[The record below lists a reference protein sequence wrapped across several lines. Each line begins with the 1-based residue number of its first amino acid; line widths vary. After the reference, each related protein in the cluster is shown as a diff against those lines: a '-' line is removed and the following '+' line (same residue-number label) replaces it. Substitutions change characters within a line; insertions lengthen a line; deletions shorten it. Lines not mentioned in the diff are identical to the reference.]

1 MIFTKEQECYILN
14 NYIGITT
21 SELAA
26 SLNKRFHTSFTRDQI
41 KNYLSRQGLK
51 NGVVKRFKKGHIPAN
66 KGKKMP
72 KDTYE
77 KAKHTMFKKGNVP
90 PNIVPIGTEKLRADG
105 YIWVKVQNGK
115 LNKNWK
121 LKHVLLWEKDKGPLP
136 KDKVVTFLDGDSR
149 NFGINNLKAI
159 SKATN
164 ARLNQN
170 HLRYNYKELTE
181 AGIAVAEGLT
191 TVARAKR
198 RIKGGETNDNQR
210 TSS

>member
-1 MIFTKEQECYILN
+1 MKLTTPEQD
-14 NYIGITT
+14 
-21 SELAA
+21 
-26 SLNKRFHTSFTRDQI
+26 KFFHEHYKGLSNQDLMVMFNDNFGTALTLEQI
-41 KNYLSRQGLK
+41 KSYKARNKLNSGLD
-51 NGVVKRFKKGHIPAN
+51 GCFKKGHIPAN

-149 NFGINNLKAI
+149 NFNINNLKAI

-170 HLRYNYKELTE
+170 HLRYNDKDLTA
-181 AGIAVAEGLT
+181 AGVAVAELM
-191 TVARAKR
+191 
-198 RIKGGETNDNQR
+198 
-210 TSS
+210 TSINKSKNRK